1 LTVCTACGG
10 ERKDFRRVGAS
21 DGRQRDSGCCCAD
34 TQVTEASTVVLA
46 CDACPLV
53 KLDDKHYK
61 LVDKLE
67 ALVAAPP
74 SLRSAKSLTVKGPVR
89 FVAGTSIADDCLIVN
104 GAPQRA
110 GGGAGGCAGG
120 PHRAAPCAAPEGRV
134 SERREARALCC
145 ACANRAPDSAR
156 SAPRSAVRPRL
167 PEPLLGWVDKLQA
180 SHCRACQA

>member
-1 LTVCTACGG
+1 M
-10 ERKDFRRVGAS
+10 
-21 DGRQRDSGCCCAD
+21 
-34 TQVTEASTVVLA
+34 VLA

-110 GGGAGGCAGG
+110 GGGASGRAGG
-120 PHRAAPCAAPEGRV
+120 PHRAAPCAAPEGHV
-134 SERREARALCC
+134 PKRREARGLCC
-145 ACANRAPDSAR
+145 ACANRAPDKTR
-156 SAPRSAVRPRL
+156 SAPCGAMRPRL
-167 PEPLLGWVDKLQA
+167 PEPLVGWVDKLQA